1 MKKTLKLL
9 AWIVSG
15 VLFASSVMACGRQP
29 EQPATEP
36 IDKTTSEAPVT
47 EEPTTEE
54 PETEEP
60 TTEEPTTEEP
70 STEEPTTEEPV
81 EAVVPEGLTEY
92 HYEGLVFC
100 IPEDFY
106 EYRANS
112 SLVSLVSK
120 DYPSVGDNMTLTK
133 TPGVRDFS
141 KTYSEESLHTI
152 FSTTMQKTYNAEIED
167 FTYKADRING
177 LDRVIVRYSVNISG
191 IEMRQITCVFSD
203 GERIVSEAFTLT
215 TGEYTELFEAAI
227 DAVWPEQ

>member
-1 MKKTLKLL
+1 
-9 AWIVSG
+9 
-15 VLFASSVMACGRQP
+15 MACGRQP

-36 IDKTTSEAPVT
+36 VDKTTSKAPVT
-47 EEPTTEE
+47 ETPTTEE

-70 STEEPTTEEPV
+70 STEEPV

-141 KTYSEESLHTI
+141 KTYSEESLYTI
-152 FSTTMQKTYNAEIED
+152 FTTQMQKTYNAEIED

>member
-1 MKKTLKLL
+1 MKKPMKVL

-47 EEPTTEE
+47 EAPTTEE

-92 HYEGLVFC
+92 HYEGLVLC

-106 EYRANS
+106 EYRADS

-133 TPGVRDFS
+133 TPGVRDFT
-141 KTYSEESLHTI
+141 KTYSEEALYTV
-152 FSTTMQKTYNAEIED
+152 FSTQMQKAYNAEIED

-177 LDRVIVRYSVNISG
+177 LDRVIVRYSVSISG
-191 IEMRQITCVFSD
+191 IEMRQISCVFSD

>member
-1 MKKTLKLL
+1 MKVF

-36 IDKTTSEAPVT
+36 IEETTSEAPVT
-47 EEPTTEE
+47 EAPTTEE

-60 TTEEPTTEEP
+60 TTEEPT
-70 STEEPTTEEPV
+70 TEEPTTEEPV

-92 HYEGLVFC
+92 HYEGLVLC

-106 EYRANS
+106 EYQVAS
-112 SLVSLVSK
+112 GLVSLVSK
-120 DYPSVGDNMTLTK
+120 DFPSVGDNMTLTK
-133 TPGVRDFS
+133 SAAVRNFS
-141 KTYSEESLHTI
+141 KTYSEETLYTA
-152 FSTTMQKTYNAEIED
+152 FSTQMKRAYDAEIKD

-177 LDRVIVRYSVNISG
+177 LDRVVVRYSVNISG
-191 IEMRQITCVFSD
+191 IEMRQISCVLSN
-203 GERIVSEAFTLT
+203 GERVVTEAFTLT
-215 TGEYTELFEAAI
+215 TGAYTELFEAAI